1 MGKRKAAKKPQ
12 AKKKAEPL
20 SSVFKCLFCNH
31 EKAVTVKIDKQSMF
45 GHLSCKVCGQKFTS
59 PVNNLS
65 VPVDVY
71 CDWVDAC
78 EEVRARQPVKQR
90 PVRAPSP
97 LAHGQAGGA
106 AFDSDGPQD
115 QDEDAEGEEEDYDS
129 RARSRPKSS
138 KTSRREEV
146 DEEEEEEADLDED
159 DLDADG
165 GGRRDKRRRVR
176 EDYDDEDE
184 DD

>member
-45 GHLSCKVCGQKFTS
+45 GHLTCKVCGQRFTS
-59 PVNNLS
+59 PINSLS

-78 EEVRARQPVKQR
+78 EEVRAKQPPKQR
-90 PVRAPSP
+90 PVRAPLP
-97 LAHGQAGGA
+97 LAHGRGGGVS
-106 AFDSDGPQD
+106 FDPDRPTQD
-115 QDEDAEGEEEDYDS
+115 VDEDAEGEDEEYD
-129 RARSRPKSS
+129 SRPKSKS
-138 KTSRREEV
+138 KSSNRRDADEDDV
-146 DEEEEEEADLDED
+146 DEDEDED
-159 DLDADG
+159 DLDD
-165 GGRRDKRRRVR
+165 GGRREKRRRVR
-176 EDYDDEDE
+176 EDYDDDDEDE
-184 DD
+184 D

>member
-12 AKKKAEPL
+12 GKKKAEPL

-45 GHLSCKVCGQKFTS
+45 GHLSCKICGQKFTT
-59 PVNNLS
+59 PINTLS

-78 EEVRARQPVKQR
+78 EEVRAKQPPKQR
-90 PVRAPSP
+90 PARGPSP
-97 LAHGQAGGA
+97 LAHGRAGGA
-106 AFDSDGPQD
+106 AFDPDAP
-115 QDEDAEGEEEDYDS
+115 QDEDAEGEEDYDE
-129 RARSRPKSS
+129 RPAKTKSS
-138 KTSRREEV
+138 SRRDV
-146 DEEEEEEADLDED
+146 DEDEDDLDED
-159 DLDADG
+159 DLDD
-165 GGRRDKRRRVR
+165 GGRREKRRKVR

-184 DD
+184 ED

>member
-45 GHLSCKVCGQKFTS
+45 GHLTCKVCGQRFTS
-59 PVNNLS
+59 PINSLS

-78 EEVRARQPVKQR
+78 EEVRAKQPPKQR

-97 LAHGQAGGA
+97 LAHGRGGGVS
-106 AFDSDGPQD
+106 FDVDKPTQEV
-115 QDEDAEGEEEDYDS
+115 DEDAEGEEEEYDT
-129 RARSRPKSS
+129 RTKS
-138 KTSRREEV
+138 TRREV
-146 DEEEEEEADLDED
+146 DEDDVDEDED
-159 DLDADG
+159 DLDD
-165 GGRRDKRRRVR
+165 GGRREKRRRVR
-176 EDYDDEDE
+176 DDYDDEDDE
-184 DD
+184 D

>member
-20 SSVFKCLFCNH
+20 SSIFKCLFCNH

-45 GHLSCKVCGQKFTS
+45 GHLSCKVCGQKYTS

-106 AFDSDGPQD
+106 AFDPDGA

-129 RARSRPKSS
+129 RARTKPS
-138 KTSRREEV
+138 KSRRD
-146 DEEEEEEADLDED
+146 DEEDGEEDEDED
-159 DLDADG
+159 DLED
-165 GGRRDKRRRVR
+165 GGRREKRRRVR